1 MALGYLSVK
10 QPPNNLF
17 TIMPSKAVALRLP
30 DHIYTAI
37 DAECLK
43 TGLTKSELILGFI
56 GKCLNMETVIY
67 TPLEVRMQILED
79 RVMSLEIDR
88 HKVASETS
96 EPSVD
101 KDIWIAAK
109 EPTAISA
116 EPEQPEPKRSPVS
129 SRDSGEAGTSTA
141 DIQQN
146 IIAVLKPY
154 PAGGCYFRSEQLGQ
168 TKILGTYRTQAME
181 MGFSSEVV
189 SIDGEKIRVWLNR
202 SYCLDST
209 ATV

>member
-1 MALGYLSVK
+1 MSFRLD
-10 QPPNNLF
+10 QP
-17 TIMPSKAVALRLP
+17 
-30 DHIYTAI
+30 IYTAL
-37 DAECLK
+37 ANECIR
-43 TGLTKSELILGFI
+43 TGKNKSELVTEYILAGLKAVLQPVDNDD
-56 GKCLNMETVIY
+56 KCAD
-67 TPLEVRMQILED
+67 PLEVRMMALETQMLA
-79 RVMSLEIDR
+79 VIDR
-88 HKVASETS
+88 LDSIADIPVRIDRDKQPLVPS
-96 EPSVD
+96 EPLPA
-101 KDIWIAAK
+101 KDIPIATPIDPK
-109 EPTAISA
+109 TTAISA

-129 SRDSGEAGTSTA
+129 SRDSGRGATSTA

-181 MGFSSEVV
+181 MGFSSEAV